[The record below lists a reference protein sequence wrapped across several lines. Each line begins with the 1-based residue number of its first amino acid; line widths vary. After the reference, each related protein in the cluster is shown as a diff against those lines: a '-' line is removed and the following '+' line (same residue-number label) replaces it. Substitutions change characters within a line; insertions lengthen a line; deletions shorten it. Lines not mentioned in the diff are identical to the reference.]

1 MQPLLPIG
9 VLALVAIASA
19 IWLLTRQDT
28 KRTGDAAYRVEQW
41 LVRVLPPTGKGD
53 IGEPTWFGLT
63 IRRLAHIAEF
73 AALGIAASVVCV
85 MALGPTMGAWLL
97 SAGASLL
104 ASLLDELHKVFV
116 PGRHFDP
123 ADLVLDAAGYLP
135 ATALTT
141 LLCFLVAS

>member
-1 MQPLLPIG
+1 MQLLLPIS
-9 VLALVAIASA
+9 VLALAAVATA
-19 IWLLTRQDT
+19 IWLLAQQDK

-53 IGEPTWFGLT
+53 IGEPTWCGLT

-73 AALGIAASVVCV
+73 AALGVSASAVCA
-85 MALGPTMGAWLL
+85 MALGPTVGAWLL
-97 SAGASLL
+97 SAGVSLL
-104 ASLLDELHKVFV
+104 ASLIDELHKAFV

-123 ADLVLDAAGYLP
+123 ADLVLDAAGYLS

-141 LLCFLVAS
+141 LLFLLIAG